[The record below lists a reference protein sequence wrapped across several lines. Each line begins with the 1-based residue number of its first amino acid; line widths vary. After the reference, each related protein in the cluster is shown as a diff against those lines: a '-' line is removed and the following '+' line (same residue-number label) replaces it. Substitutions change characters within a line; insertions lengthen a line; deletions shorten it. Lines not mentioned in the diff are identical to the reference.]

1 MTIISATSYGDARS
15 DNRGTASPLPQS
27 AKAPTNWNADEATSA
42 GTLLLP
48 GSAEGPVDA
57 KAWKAATDFEAMT
70 TAQFL
75 QPMFATV
82 DESKEL
88 FGGGAGEAA
97 FKPMLI
103 TEMAKEMEKSGGLG
117 LARSIYRQILAMQEK
132 KDD

>member
-1 MTIISATSYGDARS
+1 MSVISPGSYGDTRT
-15 DNRGTASPLPQS
+15 NNNGTASFTPQS
-27 AKAPTNWNADEATSA
+27 IKAPSNANADETIPVGALLSP
-42 GTLLLP
+42 GT
-48 GSAEGPVDA
+48 AEGPVDA